1 MNLKKLKK
9 KYDDRVMKDS
19 LDDAVSF
26 FARQV

>member
-26 FARQV
+26 FTRQV